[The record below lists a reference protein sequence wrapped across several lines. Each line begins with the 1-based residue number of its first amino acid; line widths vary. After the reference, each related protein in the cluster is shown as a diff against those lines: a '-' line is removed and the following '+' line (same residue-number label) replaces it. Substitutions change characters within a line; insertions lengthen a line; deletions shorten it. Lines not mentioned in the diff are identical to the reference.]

1 MMRALN
7 GRSVPNLVMAQRVLN
22 KMAAAAQHYIE
33 DETGEAMVGLV
44 VPGNH
49 TNGVPT
55 LYVLD
60 TISPDS
66 SAVRQMHTFQQGDE
80 LQYDMF
86 EWLNENW
93 SLYRVKR
100 ISYAGKQLAAKW
112 DVPLSHLGDWHK
124 QPGFMIQPSGGD
136 LMTALNMLDDP
147 ENGFDFL
154 LVPIVTLG
162 HPPTIAGAGVNFLTM
177 PQGDGTNMRVDFWY
191 IDGKSRLFQ
200 PIIPAVYPDHLL
212 PMLPDYPWHL
222 VHPEN
227 LNREY
232 SKLQNDGLF
241 TSVVLWD
248 ADDEPPLEICL
259 MTARVGAD
267 RILIIITPWDYPKR
281 APQAR
286 VAPFVQ
292 MTDDDDMYE
301 IFEMLWEQSKP
312 VADPPGWKW
321 SSESDLLTY
330 VRAVESALGIKSEA
344 SSMENKEQP

>member
-1 MMRALN
+1 MMRGLN
-7 GRSVPNLVMAQRVLN
+7 GRSVPNLVIAQRVLN
-22 KMAAAAQHYIE
+22 KMAAAARHYIE

-44 VPGNH
+44 VPGTH

-93 SLYRVKR
+93 SLYREKAT
-100 ISYAGKQLAAKW
+100 SYSGKPLTAKW
-112 DVPLSHLGDWHK
+112 NVPLSHLGDWHK

-162 HPPTIAGAGVNFLTM
+162 HPPTIVGAGTNFLTM
-177 PQGDGTNMRVDFWY
+177 PQGDGTNLRVDFWY
-191 IDGKSRLFQ
+191 IDSKSRLFQ

-212 PMLPDYPWHL
+212 PMLPEYPWHL

-232 SKLQNDGLF
+232 NKLQDNGLF
-241 TSVVLWD
+241 TSVVLWN
-248 ADDEPPLEICL
+248 ADEEPPLEICL
-259 MTARVGAD
+259 MTARMGAD
-267 RILIIITPWDYPKR
+267 RLLIIVTPWDYPKR
-281 APQAR
+281 APHAR
-286 VAPFVQ
+286 VAPFVS
-292 MTDDDDMYE
+292 MSEDDDIFE
-301 IFEMLWEQSKP
+301 IFEMAWEQSRP
-312 VADPPGWKW
+312 VDDLIGWKW
-321 SSESDLLTY
+321 SPESDLLSY
-330 VRAVESALGIKSEA
+330 VLAVEAALGIKPETSG
-344 SSMENKEQP
+344 KEEP

>member
-7 GRSVPNLVMAQRVLN
+7 GHRVPNLVLAQRVLD
-22 KMAAAAQHYIE
+22 KMAAAARRYIE

-44 VPGNH
+44 VPGTH

-60 TISPDS
+60 TISPDG
-66 SAVRQMHTFQQGDE
+66 SAVRQTHTFQQGDE

-93 SLYRVKR
+93 SLYRKKG
-100 ISYAGKQLAAKW
+100 ISHSGKPLAAKW
-112 DVPLSHLGDWHK
+112 NVPLCHLGDWHK

-162 HPPTIAGAGVNFLTM
+162 HPPTIVSAGVNFLTM
-177 PQGDGTNMRVDFWY
+177 PQGDGSNMRVDFWY
-191 IDGKSRLFQ
+191 IDSKARLFQ

-212 PMLPDYPWHL
+212 PSLPDYPWHL
-222 VHPEN
+222 VHPES

-232 SKLQNDGLF
+232 NRLQDDGLF

-248 ADDEPPLEICL
+248 ADGEPPLEICL

-267 RILIIITPWDYPKR
+267 RILIIVTPWDYPKR
-281 APQAR
+281 GPQAR
-286 VAPFVQ
+286 TAPFIQ
-292 MTDDDDMYE
+292 MTEDDDMFE
-301 IFEMLWEQSKP
+301 IFETLWQQSTP
-312 VADPPGWKW
+312 VDNPPGWKW
-321 SSESDLLTY
+321 SPEQNLLAY
-330 VRAVESALGIKSEA
+330 VQTVEAALGIRQGA
-344 SSMENKEQP
+344 SSVENEEQS

>member
-1 MMRALN
+1 MMRTL
-7 GRSVPNLVMAQRVLN
+7 RSVPNLVMAQRVLD
-22 KMAAAAQHYIE
+22 KMAAASRHYIE
-33 DETGEAMVGLV
+33 DETGEAMVGLIA
-44 VPGNH
+44 PGTH
-49 TNGVPT
+49 TNGIPT

-93 SLYRVKR
+93 NLVREKGGYS
-100 ISYAGKQLAAKW
+100 GKPLAAKW
-112 DVPLSHLGDWHK
+112 NVPLCHLGDWHK

-162 HPPTIAGAGVNFLTM
+162 HPMTIAGAGVNFLTM
-177 PQGDGTNMRVDFWY
+177 PHGDGTNMRVDFWY
-191 IDGKSRLFQ
+191 IDGKSRIFQ
-200 PIIPAVYPDHLL
+200 PIIPTVYPDHLL

-222 VHPEN
+222 VHPEL

-241 TSVVLWD
+241 TSVVLWN

-267 RILIIITPWDYPKR
+267 RILIIVTLWDYPKR
-281 APQAR
+281 APHMR
-286 VAPFVQ
+286 VAPFIQ
-292 MTDDDDMYE
+292 MTEDDDMFE
-301 IFEMLWEQSKP
+301 IFEALWEQSKP
-312 VADPPGWKW
+312 VDDPAGWKW
-321 SSESDLLTY
+321 SPELDLLTY
-330 VRAVESALGIKSEA
+330 VHAVEAALGIKPEEDTSSAGISED
-344 SSMENKEQP
+344 